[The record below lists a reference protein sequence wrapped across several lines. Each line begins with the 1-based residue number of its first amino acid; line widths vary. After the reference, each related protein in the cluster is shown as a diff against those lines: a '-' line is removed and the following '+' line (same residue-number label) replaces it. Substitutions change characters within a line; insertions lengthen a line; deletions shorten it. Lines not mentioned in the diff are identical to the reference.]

1 MLGFIG
7 QLVSVSLNSACVVEK
22 QQWTLC
28 KQSDAGC
35 WNETLFTKTG
45 GGLNLARGYSVQI
58 PDQYSKSE
66 ASDKDKTKG

>member
-35 WNETLFTKTG
+35 
-45 GGLNLARGYSVQI
+45 
-58 PDQYSKSE
+58 
-66 ASDKDKTKG
+66 